1 MGNHLEGEESLK
13 RKREAVEL
21 LQDVVESLQDVVSYQ
36 PDDLSRYR
44 LASALGSLAFYLVLD
59 SQFAEAQARCEEAQS
74 LANKI
79 GDGVQKSDRDNLVFI
94 QQNPCFSRAITTRR
108 SPFTA
113 KTGTSRSMEKPLAK
127 SRWRIS
133 PHSTKRA

>member
-21 LQDVVESLQDVVSYQ
+21 LQDVVSYQ

-59 SQFAEAQARCEEAQS
+59 SQFAEA
-74 LANKI
+74 
-79 GDGVQKSDRDNLVFI
+79 
-94 QQNPCFSRAITTRR
+94 
-108 SPFTA
+108 
-113 KTGTSRSMEKPLAK
+113 
-127 SRWRIS
+127 
-133 PHSTKRA
+133 